1 MIDYIK
7 PHLLGFII
15 VYTYLD
21 HEIIRSDERYIKSI
35 LKSQDYSYKTDINI
49 IQTMYKNKPNF
60 ISQDII
66 LYTLPHKQASLRCHI
81 NLCEI
86 FKYDFKESMLDL
98 LFYSGQSLQIPNI
111 KPSTFNR
118 MKKIIKLLMKDERL
132 SR

>member
-7 PHLLGFII
+7 PHPFGFII
-15 VYTYLD
+15 AYTYLD
-21 HEIIRSDERYIKSI
+21 NEIIRSDERYIQSI
-35 LKSQDYSYKTDINI
+35 LKRQDNSFKMYWKA
-49 IQTMYKNKPNF
+49 IQKIHKNKP
-60 ISQDII
+60 IIITQDIV
-66 LYTLPHKQASLRCHI
+66 LYNLPHKKALLRCHI

-86 FKYDFKESMLDL
+86 FKYELKESMLDI

-111 KPSTFNR
+111 KFSTFNR